1 MAGRLGREIKSGER
15 VMSTPRWRFG
25 LPIAGLILF
34 LLTTL
39 AVVVAGREVLA
50 DDTLANAHVLA
61 IPQMPEPAYLE
72 PATDP
77 TFGTSFIRVT
87 DPGRQL
93 APGMV
98 CAQAYCTHRYSSSQ
112 AWNADQSLLLVV
124 NGCSGLCFLD
134 GHSYKPLFHRT
145 IPNECEWHPLD
156 PKQMICVSG
165 NEIYLWAPVTDEKT
179 PVFTSSEYKEFQFGP
194 YKGNPS
200 RDGDRLVVRAR
211 NQEGALVAFAYD
223 ITEKIKHPD
232 IDLSKLVGENGYCGI
247 SPSGKYIF
255 CWQVMPDETNQAYVF
270 AVDGTL
276 IQHWP
281 ENHRPGHGDMVVD
294 ADGEDVYVGIS
305 KDDPDKYHVIK
316 RRLKD
321 GVVTDLAPFGEGQH
335 ASLRNIGRPGWVFLT
350 YTGNQAE
357 LDGNQDWAP
366 FYQEV
371 VALRIDGSGEI
382 KRIVQTRDV
391 KSDYWSE
398 AHASP
403 SPDGTQ
409 VIWSSN
415 WGKAGAPVADY
426 VARIAWHDE

>member
-1 MAGRLGREIKSGER
+1 
-15 VMSTPRWRFG
+15 MSTPRWRFG

-77 TFGTSFIRVT
+77 NFGTSFTRVT

-357 LDGNQDWAP
+357 LDGNPNWAP